1 VGNSITRGKINDK
14 ATPAIR
20 LLGSLSSCAYKR
32 KIAAKNLS
40 LCPNLLDHYTPLSTQ
55 SNRLAGTRILARYVI
70 PNRLMTNTP
79 MELLYIQSERAMTLT
94 EIAID
99 PAITD
104 LISICSRDNK
114 SIWDDLKGR
123 FERKA
128 ACRKTVVF
136 RY

>member
-1 VGNSITRGKINDK
+1 
-14 ATPAIR
+14 
-20 LLGSLSSCAYKR
+20 
-32 KIAAKNLS
+32 
-40 LCPNLLDHYTPLSTQ
+40 
-55 SNRLAGTRILARYVI
+55 
-70 PNRLMTNTP
+70 

-99 PAITD
+99 PAIHD